1 MVTLAITG
9 EMTPQMIKVLK
20 EQINKLSPM
29 LQIETIKGVNI
40 PTSETMQAL
49 NSKETF
55 GVFNRSME
63 KFKYRYNEVFSS
75 LEYKSNTNIRTV

>member
-9 EMTPQMIKVLK
+9 KMTPQMIKVLK

-55 GVFNRSME
+55 GVFKNFSDYE
-63 KFKYRYNEVFSS
+63 KMVNDEQK
-75 LEYKSNTNIRTV
+75 

>member
-40 PTSETMQAL
+40 PTSKTMQAL

-55 GVFNRSME
+55 GVFKNFSDYE
-63 KFKYRYNEVFSS
+63 KMVNDEQK
-75 LEYKSNTNIRTV
+75 

>member
-55 GVFNRSME
+55 GVFKNFSDYE
-63 KFKYRYNEVFSS
+63 KMVNDEQK
-75 LEYKSNTNIRTV
+75 